1 MHLPSDICQVQIRQ
15 GSSKTRHL
23 LKKPD
28 AMFLS
33 SEEAVNGLE
42 RFSAAVVCITVEL
55 NSSQAY
61 GTSVS
66 IRENIEDVVI
76 SNSQRIRSS
85 QSGTGFHFRLVKPGD
100 VRVTCFYNRNRSLQE
115 TRKVEKKK
123 KASPPG
129 KNKNKN
135 VLEASLKGNLHRDGK
150 SDTGDV
156 SKSDFALE
164 VLSPYFSVRDAFLDY
179 ALLYL

>member
-1 MHLPSDICQVQIRQ
+1 
-15 GSSKTRHL
+15 
-23 LKKPD
+23 
-28 AMFLS
+28 MFLS

-55 NSSQAY
+55 KSSQAY

-115 TRKVEKKK
+115 TRKVARIE

-156 SKSDFALE
+156 SKSDSALE
-164 VLSPYFSVRDAFLDY
+164 FLSPYFSVRDAFLDY